1 VTTDSVMTS
10 RMSTSARVYNRSPV
24 AVLTPVQR
32 ARVRR
37 VEALIRV
44 AAPALDLVL
53 FIGDRLSR
61 IAGRNQIDPEPARR
75 TALSTPARTPIGG
88 PPERTTG

>member
-1 VTTDSVMTS
+1 MTS

-24 AVLTPVQR
+24 AVLTPAQR
-32 ARVRR
+32 VRVRR

-53 FIGDRLSR
+53 FVGDRLSR
-61 IAGRNQIDPEPARR
+61 IAGRDQIDPEPARR
-75 TALSTPARTPIGG
+75 TVLSVPARTPIGG